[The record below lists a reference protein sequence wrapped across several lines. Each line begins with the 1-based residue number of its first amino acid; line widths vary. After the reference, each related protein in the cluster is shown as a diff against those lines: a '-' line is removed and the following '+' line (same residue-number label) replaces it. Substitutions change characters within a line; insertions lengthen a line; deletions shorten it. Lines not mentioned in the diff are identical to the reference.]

1 MDHGGRAIR
10 NRDWL
15 KSGEEAGYTSGCL
28 SYSAKVCT
36 GLSLSV
42 VNWLSNE

>member
-10 NRDWL
+10 N
-15 KSGEEAGYTSGCL
+15 EEAGYTTGSV
-28 SYSAKVCT
+28 SYSVKVCT

-42 VNWLSNE
+42 VDWLSNK

>member
-10 NRDWL
+10 N
-15 KSGEEAGYTSGCL
+15 EEAGYTSGSV
-28 SYSAKVCT
+28 SYFVKVCT

-42 VNWLSNE
+42 ANWLSNE

>member
-1 MDHGGRAIR
+1 MDHGDRAIR

-15 KSGEEAGYTSGCL
+15 KSREKAGYISGSV
-28 SYSAKVCT
+28 SYFVKVCT

-42 VNWLSNE
+42 VNRLSNE